1 VQSSVYDWLNLLRL
15 PEYTSSL
22 ERQGY
27 NDIDSITD
35 ITWEDLEDIGIT
47 KLGKDL
53 ILLCSLNFLHMN
65 IRILNY
71 IHLL

>member
-1 VQSSVYDWLNLLRL
+1 MQSSVYDWLNLLRL

-65 IRILNY
+65 ICILNY